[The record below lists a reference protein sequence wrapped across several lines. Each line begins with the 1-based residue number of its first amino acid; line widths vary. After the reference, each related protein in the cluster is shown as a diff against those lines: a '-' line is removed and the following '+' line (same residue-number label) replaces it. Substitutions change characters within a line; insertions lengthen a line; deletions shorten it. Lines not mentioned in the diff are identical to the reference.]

1 MIYNQIV
8 TWTAFAILAM
18 FSSKGV
24 KINYGVPQVYAMP
37 KRKGCFLG
45 GLAWELNWKE
55 IRWKFSNRNSCRG
68 SLIAQLRRGFLRL
81 EKFLFRIH
89 WDSCNAEHLS
99 AVSIYFPFLYFCISE
114 MPSELECS
122 VKALQLNERKNE
134 KNDWISRQQQAR
146 LSNTRIWTASKHN
159 Y

>member
-1 MIYNQIV
+1 MSHRLWLWCFFIKRFL
-8 TWTAFAILAM
+8 FASHKVLKSIWAGG
-18 FSSKGV
+18 S
-24 KINYGVPQVYAMP
+24 PQ
-37 KRKGCFLG
+37 RKGCFFLG
-45 GLAWELNWKE
+45 CLPFALNCEE
-55 IRWKFSNRNSCRG
+55 ICCKFVNRNSCRG

-99 AVSIYFPFLYFCISE
+99 AVSIYFPFLYFCISA

-122 VKALQLNERKNE
+122 VKALQLNARKNE

-146 LSNTRIWTASKHN
+146 LSNTRIRTALKHN

>member
-1 MIYNQIV
+1 MTV
-8 TWTAFAILAM
+8 M
-18 FSSKGV
+18 FFHQKVSFLEHYKVLKSIWEGGPPNFCNAQK
-24 KINYGVPQVYAMP
+24 
-37 KRKGCFLG
+37 KGCFFLG
-45 GLAWELNWKE
+45 CLPFALNCEE
-55 IRWKFSNRNSCRG
+55 ICCKFLNRNSCRG

-99 AVSIYFPFLYFCISE
+99 AVSIYFPFLYFCISA

-122 VKALQLNERKNE
+122 VKALQLNARKNE

-146 LSNTRIWTASKHN
+146 LSNTRIRTALKHN